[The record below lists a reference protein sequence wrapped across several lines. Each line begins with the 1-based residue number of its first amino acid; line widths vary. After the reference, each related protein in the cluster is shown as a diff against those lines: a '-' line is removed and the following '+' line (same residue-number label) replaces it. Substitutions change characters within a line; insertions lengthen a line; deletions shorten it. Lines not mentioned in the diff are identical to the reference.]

1 MDGARTSPARRSG
14 NSTQGFGEIE
24 RGASIDMKL
33 AYLLLM
39 CVVYVL
45 ILAIT
50 PRPASAQQ
58 DYPTKPIRIIVG
70 VAPGGA
76 TDILA
81 RVVGTKLGESFR
93 QQVIVDNRPGA
104 NHIIGGQLTAKAPP
118 DGYTMQVIPEGFVIN
133 ASMYAKLPFDPLRD
147 FSAIAILALV
157 PNVLV
162 VHPSIPARSV
172 KDFIALA
179 RARPGQMNYGT
190 SSVGSPSHM
199 SAELLKVLARIDYTH
214 VPYKGQSLVM
224 TDLVGGQLHFAF
236 PSIPASVAFIRSGRV
251 RALGVTTAQRASA
264 LPDVPTIQEG
274 GVPGYEVSGWYGVI
288 GPAGMPQ
295 ALVARINREINAIL
309 KVPEMHEQLSMQG
322 ADPRTLTAEQFGA
335 TMASDLKKW
344 AKVVAAAGI
353 KPQ

>member
-1 MDGARTSPARRSG
+1 METAR
-14 NSTQGFGEIE
+14 
-24 RGASIDMKL
+24 
-33 AYLLLM
+33 AYLLTYLTATFT
-39 CVVYVL
+39 L
-45 ILAIT
+45 IV
-50 PRPASAQQ
+50 PATALAQQ
-58 DYPTKPIRIIVG
+58 DYPNKPIRIVVG

-81 RVVGTKLGESFR
+81 RVIGQKLGENLR

-104 NHIIGGQLTAKAPP
+104 NHIIGGQFTAKSPP

-147 FSAIAILALV
+147 FTPIAVLALV

-162 VHPSIPARSV
+162 VHPSLPARNV
-172 KDFIALA
+172 KRFIALA
-179 RARPGQMNYGT
+179 RARPGQLNYGT

-199 SAELLKVLARIDYTH
+199 SAELLKSLTRIDYTH

-224 TDLVGGQLHFAF
+224 TDLIGGQLHFAV
-236 PSIPASVAFIRSGRV
+236 PSIPASVAFIRSGKII
-251 RALGVTTAQRASA
+251 ALGVTTAQRASA
-264 LPDVPTIQEG
+264 LPDIPTIQEA
-274 GVPGYEVSGWYGVI
+274 GVPGYEVAGWYGVI

-309 KVPEMHEQLSMQG
+309 NVPDTREQLSSQG
-322 ADPRTLTAEQFGA
+322 ADPRTMTPEQFA
-335 TMASDLKKW
+335 SAMASDLKKW
-344 AKVVAAAGI
+344 QKVVAAAGI